1 MLLHSIACVSGDQY
15 CIPLNDIV
23 FSEKIIDVWNTS
35 QQLSTAEILGVT
47 AMLLHFNKWIN
58 LPLDDIDSIIHNYIS
73 THSAEQG
80 GTLLSVNGE
89 AYIAHK
95 RSQVKVPLLFEV
107 LSASSELPQELNATP
122 PEYFLLVDSG
132 ANVHVLWDQ
141 CLLAHVTEQNSII
154 SWGGPQASTCIAI
167 GWLTVVTFCKSVT
180 GSWNKVILTSGT
192 HDTWVVLDAK
202 RPIFSQ
208 VRAKLQRHRCILEGD
223 RPGLDYYWHA
233 YLYTI
238 C

>member
-1 MLLHSIACVSGDQY
+1 MLLHSIASVSGDQY

-47 AMLLHFNKWIN
+47 AMLLHFNKLIY

-95 RSQVKVPLLFEV
+95 RPQVKVPLLFEV
-107 LSASSELPQELNATP
+107 LRLKLGTP
-122 PEYFLLVDSG
+122 RYILRMLQLL
-132 ANVHVLWDQ
+132 L
-141 CLLAHVTEQNSII
+141 TE
-154 SWGGPQASTCIAI
+154 AI
-167 GWLTVVTFCKSVT
+167 
-180 GSWNKVILTSGT
+180 
-192 HDTWVVLDAK
+192 
-202 RPIFSQ
+202 R
-208 VRAKLQRHRCILEGD
+208 
-223 RPGLDYYWHA
+223 HA
-233 YLYTI
+233 YTYHTPSRYTCKRHFI
-238 C
+238 EERRT